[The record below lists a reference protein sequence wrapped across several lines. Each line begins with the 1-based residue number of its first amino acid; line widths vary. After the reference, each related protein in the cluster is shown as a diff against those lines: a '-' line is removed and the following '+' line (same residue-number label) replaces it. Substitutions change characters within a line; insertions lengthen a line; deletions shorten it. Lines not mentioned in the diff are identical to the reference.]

1 MLKNIILLYNDMIC
15 YIPFTIIGIVGIWNL
30 IIPFLI
36 RKNFIKEIL
45 MLAISILHAIN
56 AILLYFSYKAGY
68 EYYSTIFSIGA
79 FDFSLRL
86 SLLGSNILL
95 LIAILWPISIIYTI
109 GFLKAHSEPNQ
120 AKFLLCTN
128 LCILISNYIVC
139 SANFF
144 TMLICYELLTFATI
158 PLIRHVTSHRTSKV
172 LSKYTQG
179 LYLPSLLFLM
189 PTLVVLQYQYSTT
202 DFVEIANILQSRT
215 LLQVSP
221 VIFALCILCGTA
233 KAAIVPFH
241 SWLPP
246 AMIAPYPVSAILHA
260 VAVVNVG
267 IFCLITG
274 ILSVLGKET
283 WLLNYIQYFIGYGI
297 VYSSIKAL
305 FQTNIKR
312 ILAYSTISN
321 LGIIALTAFM
331 NTNESLLATI
341 THIIA
346 HSIGKITVF
355 YSAGC
360 LYTISKCTNVEDLTS
375 MSYKAPIITS
385 CLTIGSLSLI
395 GIPPLAGFFSK
406 HHIILEAANEHNYL
420 VIAITVFSGITSCLY
435 LSKIIKTAYSK
446 IDNECNINSTNNI
459 HSEQMIPKHMLYST
473 VSCASLVVL
482 IPIINALIM

>member
-1 MLKNIILLYNDMIC
+1 M
-15 YIPFTIIGIVGIWNL
+15 PFTIITAIGIWNL
-30 IIPFLI
+30 IIPFLVH
-36 RKNFIKEIL
+36 KSFTKELL
-45 MLAISILHAIN
+45 MLAITVLHAIN
-56 AILLYFSYKAGY
+56 AILLYFKYQAGHECY
-68 EYYSTIFSIGA
+68 TTFFSICD

-109 GFLKAHSEPNQ
+109 GFLKAHNEPNQ
-120 AKFLLCTN
+120 NKFLLCTN

-158 PLIRHVTSHRTSKV
+158 PLIRHVISHRTNKV
-172 LSKYTQG
+172 LHKYTQR
-179 LYLPSLLFLM
+179 LYLPSLLFLI
-189 PTLVVLQYQYSTT
+189 PTLIVLQYQYHTT
-202 DFVEIANILQSRT
+202 DFVEIYSILQSHT
-215 LLQVSP
+215 SSINSILV
-221 VIFALCILCGTA
+221 LCILCGTA

-241 SWLPP
+241 GWLPP

-267 IFCLITG
+267 IFCLLTSIF
-274 ILSVLGKET
+274 SVLAQET
-283 WLLNYIQYFIGYGI
+283 LLLNYVQYFIACGI
-297 VYSSIKAL
+297 VYTSLKAI

-321 LGIIALTAFM
+321 LGLIVLSAFM
-331 NTNESLLATI
+331 NSNESLFAAISHI
-341 THIIA
+341 TA

-355 YSAGC
+355 YSAGS
-360 LYTISKCTNVEDLTS
+360 LYTISKCTDIKDLIS
-375 MSYKAPIITS
+375 MYYKAPITTL

-420 VIAITVFSGITSCLY
+420 VIAITIFSGITSCLY
-435 LSKIIKTAYSK
+435 LAKIIKTSYSNV
-446 IDNECNINSTNNI
+446 DSECNNINNCINL
-459 HSEQMIPKHMLYST
+459 EQSIPKHMLYST
-473 VSCASLVVL
+473 ILCALLVIL
-482 IPIINALIM
+482 IPIINAFIM